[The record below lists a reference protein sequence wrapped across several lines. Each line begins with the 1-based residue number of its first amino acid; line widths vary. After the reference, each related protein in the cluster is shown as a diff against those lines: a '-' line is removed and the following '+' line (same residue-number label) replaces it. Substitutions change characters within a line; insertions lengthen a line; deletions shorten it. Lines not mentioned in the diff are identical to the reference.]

1 MFNAFIHAF
10 TQLIE
15 PSLRRVLLKGLVG
28 TLTVFVVLWLG
39 VDIVLDRSQLFAWNW
54 LEAISDRSVKYVAVA
69 LIFILFP
76 SVSTIIVSFFL
87 EEAASA
93 VEAKH
98 YPRLGPVRPQPI
110 AEVLAVTTKFGVLA
124 VVLNLLFLPIYL
136 IFLLVPPLNLFVFY
150 LLNGYLLG
158 REYYELVAHR
168 RIDPPVARQLRKRV
182 RWQVLLLGA
191 IIAFL
196 MTIPIVNL
204 VAPIVATAAMV
215 HSVERWQGRINLA
228 EAQ

>member
-1 MFNAFIHAF
+1 MNAFIQAF
-10 TQLIE
+10 AQLPE
-15 PSLRRVLLKGLVG
+15 PSLRRVLFKGLVG
-28 TLTVFVVLWLG
+28 ALAVFVLLWFGIDFLLG
-39 VDIVLDRSQLFAWNW
+39 STQLFSWKW
-54 LEAISDRSVKYVAVA
+54 LETLADLGGKIAVVV
-69 LIFILFP
+69 LLFVLFP

-87 EEAASA
+87 EEAAVA

-98 YPRLGPVRPQPI
+98 YPNLGPARAQPI
-110 AEVLAVTTKFGVLA
+110 SEILAITLKFTVLA
-124 VVLNLLFLPIYL
+124 VVLNLLILPIYL
-136 IFLLVPPLNLFVFY
+136 LLLFVPPLNLFVFY

-168 RIDPPVARQLRKRV
+168 RIDPPIARQLRKRV
-182 RWQVLLLGA
+182 RWQVLLSGA
-191 IIAFL
+191 IITFL

-215 HSVERWQGRINLA
+215 HLVEGWRGRIKMA